1 MVNLYQFT
9 VTTHTKERNEGGRK
23 SFPKEESAHAQT
35 GKKKIL
41 ANETV
46 EIKFYFKLP
55 FYNYCQSYVYTHV
68 SIKNQNPYGR
78 NVTRA

>member
-9 VTTHTKERNEGGRK
+9 VTTHTKRKVGGGK
-23 SFPKEESAHAQT
+23 VKLCFPKESAHAQT
-35 GKKKIL
+35 GKKKKYL

-55 FYNYCQSYVYTHV
+55 FYNYCQSYVYTH
-68 SIKNQNPYGR
+68 KH
-78 NVTRA
+78 